1 MPPNRPKNIMPTR
14 KRLSPGRRKRRGR
27 GRLKR
32 HMTSLK
38 TAHDTSERTSL
49 PTSALKP
56 RRAQIVRRNDRPAAQ
71 MRPKDSASAASNQSS
86 NDGRWTPTAQAVP
99 LRAKQALRKTN
110 DYSYPADGGC
120 GRTGPSRRAGSCATA
135 ECGHRWSDYNPKSH
149 LWGNNS
155 TCGAETH
162 LWCRNPTCVPAR
174 CSRSAESR
182 AVALRESASAKM
194 RAGRQMSSSQSR
206 HGRRVPAQ
214 MWAL

>member
-1 MPPNRPKNIMPTR
+1 MPPNRPKNIMTR
-14 KRLSPGRRKRRGR
+14 KRLSPGRRRRRGR

-32 HMTSLK
+32 HTTSRK
-38 TAHDTSERTSL
+38 AAHDTSERTSL

-71 MRPKDSASAASNQSS
+71 IRPKDSAASAASAQSS
-86 NDGRWTPTAQAVP
+86 NGGRSTPTAQAVP

-135 ECGHRWSDYNPKSH
+135 ECGHRWSAYNPKSH
-149 LWGNNS
+149 LWRG
-155 TCGAETH
+155 
-162 LWCRNPTCVPAR
+162 NPTCVPAR
-174 CSRSAESR
+174 CSCSAESR

-194 RAGRQMSSSQSR
+194 RAGRQMSSSQPQR
-206 HGRRVPAQ
+206 GRRVPSQ